1 MFSLTKRWSRKLVM
15 FSFTL
20 SWMGRLSHC
29 LVSSLHTTKVMPDQT
44 QNACRCDMLI
54 GTKQA
59 AGEGPYFPEK
69 LRGDLLAI
77 SHFPHIYI
85 MSVNFKTDA
94 HKVTQMFPP
103 LHHCMKHAILW
114 RKKYIHFFQ
123 VYFNIQRCSSFVS
136 NRCHMCPR
144 GTSFQLPFVVDF
156 MKF

>member
-1 MFSLTKRWSRKLVM
+1 M

-54 GTKQA
+54 GTKQV

-69 LRGDLLAI
+69 LRGALLAI

-85 MSVNFKTDA
+85 MSVDFKTDA
-94 HKVTQMFPP
+94 HKGTQMFPP
-103 LHHCMKHAILW
+103 LHHWVKHAILC

-136 NRCHMCPR
+136 LQRQTDVTCVQGELHFNFPLVWI
-144 GTSFQLPFVVDF
+144 SWSSDF
-156 MKF
+156 FF

>member
-1 MFSLTKRWSRKLVM
+1 M

-103 LHHCMKHAILW
+103 LHHCVKQAILW
-114 RKKYIHFFQ
+114 RKKYILFFKYISIYKDVLALFHYKDKQ
-123 VYFNIQRCSSFVS
+123 MSHVSKGNFILTSLCCGFHEVLISF
-136 NRCHMCPR
+136 
-144 GTSFQLPFVVDF
+144 L
-156 MKF
+156 KKLL